1 MWSRKLIIP
10 AAVACLST
18 ASVDARG
25 ASPQLRPSLALG
37 TTNYHGDFN
46 IGEVGVLA
54 RLSLGLESVDHPI
67 SAQLEANYQRFIA
80 KEHPCPACPDCTC
93 PPESQSE
100 VAGIVASSQWNLR
113 GAPGGPYLLGGLG
126 GYVVYPRRGGTGRGA
141 LGFELG
147 AGARGK
153 GSSLFSELRYVR
165 LQNSS
170 SGASLV
176 GVVLGYRL

>member
-1 MWSRKLIIP
+1 MWSRNLIIA
-10 AAVACLST
+10 AAVVFIST
-18 ASVDARG
+18 SSVEAQD

-54 RLSLGLESVDHPI
+54 RLSLGLESVGYPI
-67 SAQLEANYQRFIA
+67 SAQLEANYHRFAA
-80 KEHPCPACPDCTC
+80 KKQPCPQCPDCIC
-93 PPESQSE
+93 PPESRSE
-100 VAGIVASSQWNLR
+100 VAGVVASGQWNLH
-113 GAPGGPYLLGGLG
+113 GAPGGPYLLGGVG
-126 GYVVYPRRGGTGRGA
+126 GYAVFPRRDQRGRGA

-147 AGARGK
+147 AGARGR
-153 GSSLFSELRYVR
+153 GSSLLSELRYVR

-176 GVVLGYRL
+176 ELVLGYRL